1 MKKNGNTEKGRAGTA
16 FKSQKNI
23 KLLSPRSGKSIG
35 GVEHAFF
42 KI

>member
-1 MKKNGNTEKGRAGTA
+1 MKNTEKRRAGTA
-16 FKSQKNI
+16 FKTQKNI
-23 KLLSPRSGKSIG
+23 KSLSPRSGKSIE